1 MFLSFRKYQITDN
14 DEINSIWRP
23 NIQFE
28 LLQKYETS
36 KFYGVGKPFTLGYR
50 NYGYGPM
57 IMYGEEIQL
66 KFSCEFHFEN
76 YPFDSHVCKMAYGS
90 QTLGSNKMAFNS
102 SKIVYENRMYTL
114 EDEPIILQNLP
125 YPFEFKLDP
134 LPAFLKSDPNEED
147 SFSFT
152 GMVIKM
158 RRTSLGCGIN
168 LFLKMVRLGSNL
180 TFFKGFANLFSF

>member
-1 MFLSFRKYQITDN
+1 
-14 DEINSIWRP
+14 
-23 NIQFE
+23 
-28 LLQKYETS
+28 
-36 KFYGVGKPFTLGYR
+36 
-50 NYGYGPM
+50 M

-147 SFSFT
+147 SNSFT
-152 GMVIKM
+152 GMVIEM
-158 RRTSLGCGIN
+158 RRTSLGCGIH
-168 LFLKMVRLGSNL
+168 LFLKMVEKSGVEMS
-180 TFFKGFANLFSF
+180 SPY